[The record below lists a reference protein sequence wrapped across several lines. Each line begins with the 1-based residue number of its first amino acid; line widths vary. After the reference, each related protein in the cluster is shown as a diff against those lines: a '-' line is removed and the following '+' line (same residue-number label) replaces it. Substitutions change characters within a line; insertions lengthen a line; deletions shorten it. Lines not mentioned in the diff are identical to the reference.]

1 MLERK
6 WSLPRDINRPNA
18 EPEMTEWELLM
29 AQTKQKPS
37 DEALERIRTAY
48 KTRMAEGKG
57 ARRAAPSCCDRYFW
71 HRLDPRRAEHPLRLL
86 SDMHLYDDLVWFL
99 RTVPVICDFCPIS
112 CRFRCV

>member
-57 ARRAAPSCCDRYFW
+57 ACRCCVVVLCCYFW
-71 HRLDPRRAEHPLRLL
+71 HPPNLRHAQRSLCHFSDSHL
-86 SDMHLYDDLVWFL
+86 S
-99 RTVPVICDFCPIS
+99 
-112 CRFRCV
+112 